1 MSEPITVT
9 GMVLLATPVGDYDK
23 RVVLLTQERGKITA
37 FARGARKSKS
47 PLLAAANPFVFGSF
61 QVYEGRTAYTLSQ
74 ASVRNYFTELAAKQL
89 GVYYGFY
96 FLEIADYYGR
106 EGNRETAMLNLLY
119 ITLRALQS
127 GRISNRL
134 IRIIFE
140 LKALVINGEYPQ
152 MFECTCCGRREE
164 LTHVSLHRSG
174 AVCSQCVPAVKDAR
188 PVSPSALYTLQYI
201 IASPMEKLYTFT
213 VKPEIEQELGRWM
226 ARYVA
231 LYTDKRFKSLEIL
244 KIMDSGSFY

>member
-1 MSEPITVT
+1 
-9 GMVLLATPVGDYDK
+9 
-23 RVVLLTQERGKITA
+23 
-37 FARGARKSKS
+37 
-47 PLLAAANPFVFGSF
+47 
-61 QVYEGRTAYTLSQ
+61 
-74 ASVRNYFTELAAKQL
+74 
-89 GVYYGFY
+89 
-96 FLEIADYYGR
+96 
-106 EGNRETAMLNLLY
+106 MLNLLY